1 MSTELKVGDVRR
13 FKATGN
19 ELKILFT
26 GKQIAMYQY
35 MNDCIERSA
44 SIEHILD
51 VSSPV
56 IPTQKIVG
64 HVDSDGRVY
73 LTIKDG
79 NDFMDMENTFNSSLK
94 RIELTPEM
102 FGWKVER

>member
-26 GKQIAMYQY
+26 GKQIAMYQH

-56 IPTQKIVG
+56 TPTQKIVG
-64 HVDSDGRVY
+64 HVYDNGQVEFSV
-73 LTIKDG
+73 
-79 NDFMDMENTFNSSLK
+79 ENTELCDCRDRYTNCK

>member
-64 HVDSDGRVY
+64 HVDSDGSIAMSIEDSTDCIYRDS
-73 LTIKDG
+73 IQ
-79 NDFMDMENTFNSSLK
+79 EIK

-102 FGWKVER
+102 FGWKVEK